1 MVTIL
6 TVECLCSQQD
16 EERENYVEEVEHE
29 LMQERKG
36 IVSVS
41 PTDGA
46 ACWNVKVTIAFK
58 VAMKSDCVNGRS

>member
-1 MVTIL
+1 M
-6 TVECLCSQQD
+6 
-16 EERENYVEEVEHE
+16 EEVEHE
-29 LMQERKG
+29 IMQESKG

-58 VAMKSDCVNGRS
+58 VAMKSDRVNGRS